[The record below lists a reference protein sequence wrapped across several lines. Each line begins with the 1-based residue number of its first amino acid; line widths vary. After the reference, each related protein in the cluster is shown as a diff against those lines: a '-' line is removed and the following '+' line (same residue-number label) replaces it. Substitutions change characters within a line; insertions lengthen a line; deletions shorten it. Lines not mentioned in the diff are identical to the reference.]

1 MLRWLGDLLRARRE
15 AAARR
20 EYKRGFEYAAGALL
34 KSVDVDDLD
43 ADLDFG
49 FGPSAFDE
57 GMQAAIV
64 AWRQRTPTAD
74 ESTVWPEIAA

>member
-34 KSVDVDDLD
+34 RGVAVDDLD
-43 ADLDFG
+43 AEVDFD
-49 FGPSAFDE
+49 FGPSAFDA
-57 GMQAAIV
+57 GMEAAI
-64 AWRQRTPTAD
+64 ADWGQHMTP
-74 ESTVWPEIAA
+74 STPDTWPRIAA